1 MGTGRCVY
9 LCEDGQ
15 RFAVDLRIPEFVG
28 ETTTVEFHLSGA
40 AVSWVPVPVLDMH
53 YEDDQ
58 LVTCTLSRAGTPFK
72 AEFDIV
78 RVVQV
83 AEERRTSASGLMPA
97 SISVCSDAFEEEKVD
112 EPRKKTGFDYVK
124 GLIAGSPR
132 STDSPSPEVLPA
144 VVKAVKKMCRTNKKL
159 SKRLTKRLTKKA
171 PTLKGR
177 RKRGKLTKKTLKKKR
192 KGAKG
197 ETPKSTR
204 GQHYG
209 F

>member
-58 LVTCTLSRAGTPFK
+58 LVACTLSRAGTPFK

-112 EPRKKTGFDYVK
+112 ELRK
-124 GLIAGSPR
+124 R
-132 STDSPSPEVLPA
+132 TDSPSPVVLPA